1 MDNGNLSRLHVI
13 DTAKLTADL
22 DNFPAESPF
31 SGVVT
36 VYQRGEQ
43 VFAKAYGY
51 ANKSDSL
58 PNKIDT
64 KFAIASGAKT
74 FTAVAV
80 CQLVEQGKLSL
91 DARLVDVL
99 DSPFPR
105 FDPAVTVQHLL
116 SHTSGIPDYF
126 DEEVMDDYEALWA
139 ERPMYN
145 IRAPKD
151 FLPLFQNQPM
161 KSAPGERFAYSNAG
175 YIVLGLIVEQASGMV
190 FSDCVRQHIFEP
202 CGMRGS
208 GYFRTDR
215 LPANS
220 ATGYIR
226 DADGGWRSNIY
237 AVPIVGGPDGGV
249 FTTAPDVHRFWDNLR
264 NNRLLGEGMTRA
276 MLSVQAKE
284 NDDTA
289 YGYGV
294 WLKTADGA
302 VTRVHMEGA
311 DPGVG
316 FFSAVYPASEI
327 EFTVIGNTGDDT
339 WLAVRAVRD
348 AVEAADPA

>member
-1 MDNGNLSRLHVI
+1 MAI
-13 DTAKLTADL
+13 DAVKLAADL
-22 DNFPAESPF
+22 DNLPAESPF

-36 VYQRGEQ
+36 VHQRGAQ
-43 VFAKAYGY
+43 VFAQAYGH

-58 PNKIDT
+58 PNKLDT
-64 KFAIASGAKT
+64 KFATASGAKT
-74 FTAVAV
+74 FTAVAI
-80 CQLVEQGKLSL
+80 CQLIEQGKLAL

-99 DSPFPR
+99 DVKFPR
-105 FDPAVTVQHLL
+105 FDPAVTVHQLL

-126 DEEVMDDYEALWA
+126 DEEVMDDYEALWT
-139 ERPMYN
+139 ERPMYS
-145 IRAPKD
+145 IRVPKD
-151 FLPLFQNQPM
+151 FLPLFQDAPM
-161 KSAPGERFAYSNAG
+161 KSAPGEKFAYNNSG
-175 YIVLGLIVEQASGMV
+175 YIVLGLIVEQASGMAFPDYV
-190 FSDCVRQHIFEP
+190 QRHIFDP
-202 CGMRGS
+202 CGMRDS

-215 LPANS
+215 LPANT

-237 AVPIVGGPDGGV
+237 AVPIVGGADGGV
-249 FTTAPDVHRFWDNLR
+249 FVTAPDVHKFWDNLR

-276 MLSVQAKE
+276 MLSVQATM
-284 NDDTA
+284 DDADA

-294 WLKTADGA
+294 WLKTADGT

-316 FFSAVYPASEI
+316 FFSAVYREQDV

-339 WLAVRAVRD
+339 WPAVKAVIS
-348 AVEAADPA
+348 AVSADRGS